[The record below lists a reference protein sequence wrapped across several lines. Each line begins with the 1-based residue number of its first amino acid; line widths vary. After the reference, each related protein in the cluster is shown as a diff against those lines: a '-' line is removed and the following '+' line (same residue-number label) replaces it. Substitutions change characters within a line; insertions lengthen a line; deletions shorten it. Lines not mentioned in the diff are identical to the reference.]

1 MADHEQHTL
10 SVKEQVALLPSTPGV
25 YQFLNRAGEIIYV
38 GKAKNLKKRVSSY
51 FMESREHAPKIR
63 MMVRQIAALRH
74 IDVPTEQDALLLEN
88 SLIKT
93 LQPRY
98 NTMLKDDKTYPWI
111 VVRNEPFPRVMST
124 RRLVRD
130 GSQYFGPYSSVM
142 VQKNM
147 LDLIH
152 GIYQLRTCS
161 LNLSPEAIARGKYGV
176 CLEYHIGN
184 CKGPCAGRQSAEDYA
199 AGIERIKKTLRG
211 DLRSTRE
218 FLHRQMTEAAAELNF
233 EAAAHFKNRLMLL
246 ENYESKSVIV
256 STTLRRVDVF
266 SLLMDETDSTAY
278 CNYVKVADGT
288 VVNSFTVQLS
298 VGAGADEKE
307 VLSRAISDISEK
319 LSGRLAR
326 EVIVPLLPEEGL
338 FEEVKFTVPTR
349 GDRLKLLE
357 FSQRSARLYR
367 LEKLKN
373 LEIKNPEKHTDR
385 LMESMRKALHMEV
398 QPRHIEC
405 FDNSNLQGTYPV
417 ASCVVFRDGK
427 PSRREYRHFNVKT
440 VVGPDDFASMREIVG
455 RRYGRL
461 LAEGAELP
469 DLIVVDGGKGQLSA
483 AYGVLCELGLEN
495 RIAII
500 GLAKR
505 IEEVFFPNDPM
516 PYYLDRT
523 GEPLKVIMHLRDEA
537 HRFGITFHRNKRS
550 AGFVRTQ
557 LEEIEGIGTKTA
569 DLLLRRFRSVARIRR
584 ASEEELADA
593 VGSTPISTTA
603 PPLRT
608 GPARTTERENLRRQ
622 TALPMPETQI
632 GTAPAIRRAYRTITT
647 NYNRFGFIK
656 GRLPIFARQ
665 INRQL

>member
-1 MADHEQHTL
+1 MEETQQNVI
-10 SVKEQVALLPSTPGV
+10 SVKEQVALLPTTPGV
-25 YQFLNRAGEIIYV
+25 YQFLNRSGEVIYV
-38 GKAKNLKKRVSSY
+38 GKAKNLRRRVSSY
-51 FMESREHAPKIR
+51 FMESRDHAPKIKL
-63 MMVRQIAALRH
+63 MVRQIAELRH

-93 LQPRY
+93 IQPRY
-98 NTMLKDDKTYPWI
+98 NTLLKDDKTYPWI
-111 VVRNEPFPRVMST
+111 VIRNEPFPRVMST
-124 RRLVRD
+124 RRLIRD

-147 LDLIH
+147 LELVH
-152 GIYQLRTCS
+152 GIHQLRTCS

-184 CKGPCAGRQSAEDYA
+184 CKGPCAGHQSAEDYM
-199 AGIERIKKTLRG
+199 AGIERIRKTLRG

-218 FLHRQMTEAAAELNF
+218 YLMQQMKDAAAELNF
-233 EAAAHFKNRLMLL
+233 EAAAHYKNRLALL
-246 ENYESKSVIV
+246 DNYESKSVIV
-256 STTLRRVDVF
+256 SSTLRRVDVF
-266 SLLMDETDSTAY
+266 SLLMDPAASVAY
-278 CNYVKVADGT
+278 CNYVKVSDGT

-298 VGAGADEKE
+298 VGAEADEKE
-307 VLSRAISDISEK
+307 VLSRAIYEISER
-319 LSGRLAR
+319 LSGRLAH
-326 EVIVPLLPEEGL
+326 EVIVPFLPEEGL
-338 FEEVKFTVPTR
+338 FEGVKFTVPSR
-349 GDRLKLLE
+349 GDRLQLLE

-373 LEIKNPEKHTDR
+373 LEIKNPQKHTDR
-385 LMESMRKALHMEV
+385 LMEAMRLALHMDV

-427 PSRREYRHFNVKT
+427 PSRKEYRHFNVKT

-455 RRYGRL
+455 RRYSRL
-461 LAEGAELP
+461 LAEGGDLP

-495 RIAII
+495 RIAMI

-505 IEEVFFPNDPM
+505 IEEVFFPNDPD
-516 PYYLDRT
+516 PYYLDKT
-523 GEPLKVIMHLRDEA
+523 GEPLKVIMHIRDEA

-569 DLLLRRFRSVARIRR
+569 DMLLRRFRSVAGVRK
-584 ASEEELADA
+584 ASLEALAEA
-593 VGSTPISTTA
+593 VGES
-603 PPLRT
+603 R
-608 GPARTTERENLRRQ
+608 ARKVYAHFHDGADERS
-622 TALPMPETQI
+622 
-632 GTAPAIRRAYRTITT
+632 
-647 NYNRFGFIK
+647 
-656 GRLPIFARQ
+656 
-665 INRQL
+665 

>member
-1 MADHEQHTL
+1 MEETQQNVI
-10 SVKEQVALLPSTPGV
+10 SVKEQVALLPTTPGV
-25 YQFLNRAGEIIYV
+25 YQFLNRSGEVIYV
-38 GKAKNLKKRVSSY
+38 GKAKNLRRRVSSY
-51 FMESREHAPKIR
+51 FMESRDHAPKIKL
-63 MMVRQIAALRH
+63 MVRQIAELRH

-93 LQPRY
+93 IQPRY
-98 NTMLKDDKTYPWI
+98 NTLLKDDKTYPWI
-111 VVRNEPFPRVMST
+111 VIRNEPFPRVMST

-147 LDLIH
+147 LELVH
-152 GIYQLRTCS
+152 GIHQLRTCS

-184 CKGPCAGRQSAEDYA
+184 CKGPCAGHQSAEDYM
-199 AGIERIKKTLRG
+199 AGIERIRKTLRG

-218 FLHRQMTEAAAELNF
+218 YLMQQMNDAAAELNF
-233 EAAAHFKNRLMLL
+233 EAAAHYKNRLALL
-246 ENYESKSVIV
+246 DNYESKSVIV
-256 STTLRRVDVF
+256 SSTLRRVDVF
-266 SLLMDETDSTAY
+266 SLLMDPAASVAY
-278 CNYVKVADGT
+278 CNYVKVSDGT

-298 VGAGADEKE
+298 VGAEADEKE
-307 VLSRAISDISEK
+307 VLSRAIYEISER
-319 LSGRLAR
+319 LSGRLAH
-326 EVIVPLLPEEGL
+326 EVIVPFLPEEGL
-338 FEEVKFTVPTR
+338 FEGVKFTVPSR
-349 GDRLKLLE
+349 GDRLQLLE

-373 LEIKNPEKHTDR
+373 LEIKNPQKHTDR
-385 LMESMRKALHMEV
+385 LMEAMRLALHMDV

-427 PSRREYRHFNVKT
+427 PSRKEYRHFNVKT

-455 RRYGRL
+455 RRYSRL
-461 LAEGAELP
+461 LAEGGDLP

-495 RIAII
+495 RIAMI

-505 IEEVFFPNDPM
+505 IEEVFFPNDPD
-516 PYYLDRT
+516 PYYLDKT
-523 GEPLKVIMHLRDEA
+523 GEPLKVIMHIRDEA

-569 DLLLRRFRSVARIRR
+569 DMLLRRFRSVAGVRK
-584 ASEEELADA
+584 ASLEALTEA
-593 VGSTPISTTA
+593 VGES
-603 PPLRT
+603 R
-608 GPARTTERENLRRQ
+608 ARKVYDHFHDGEEAQ
-622 TALPMPETQI
+622 P
-632 GTAPAIRRAYRTITT
+632 
-647 NYNRFGFIK
+647 
-656 GRLPIFARQ
+656 
-665 INRQL
+665 

>member
-1 MADHEQHTL
+1 MEETQQNVI
-10 SVKEQVALLPSTPGV
+10 SVKEQVALLPTTPGV
-25 YQFLNRAGEIIYV
+25 YQFLNRSGEVIYV
-38 GKAKNLKKRVSSY
+38 GKAKNLRRRVSSY
-51 FMESREHAPKIR
+51 FMESRDHAPKIKL
-63 MMVRQIAALRH
+63 MVRQIAELRH

-93 LQPRY
+93 IQPRY
-98 NTMLKDDKTYPWI
+98 NTLLKDDKTYPWI
-111 VVRNEPFPRVMST
+111 VIRNEPFPRVMST
-124 RRLVRD
+124 RRLIRD

-147 LDLIH
+147 LELVH
-152 GIYQLRTCS
+152 GIHQLRTCS

-184 CKGPCAGRQSAEDYA
+184 CKGPCAGHQSAEDYM
-199 AGIERIKKTLRG
+199 AGIERIRKTLRG

-218 FLHRQMTEAAAELNF
+218 YLMQQMNDAAAELNF
-233 EAAAHFKNRLMLL
+233 EAAAHYKNRLVLL
-246 ENYESKSVIV
+246 DNYESKSVIV
-256 STTLRRVDVF
+256 SSTLRRVDVF
-266 SLLMDETDSTAY
+266 SLLMDPAASVAY
-278 CNYVKVADGT
+278 CNYVKVSDGT

-298 VGAGADEKE
+298 VGAEADEKE
-307 VLSRAISDISEK
+307 VLSRAIYEISER
-319 LSGRLAR
+319 LSGRLAH
-326 EVIVPLLPEEGL
+326 EVIVPFLPEEGL
-338 FEEVKFTVPTR
+338 FEGVKFTVPSR
-349 GDRLKLLE
+349 GDRLQLLE

-385 LMESMRKALHMEV
+385 LMEAMRLALHMDV

-427 PSRREYRHFNVKT
+427 PSRKEYRHFNVKT

-455 RRYGRL
+455 RRYSRL
-461 LAEGAELP
+461 LAEGGDLP

-483 AYGVLCELGLEN
+483 AYGVLCELGLED
-495 RIAII
+495 RIAMI

-505 IEEVFFPNDPM
+505 IEEVFFPNDPD
-516 PYYLDRT
+516 PYYLDKT
-523 GEPLKVIMHLRDEA
+523 GEPLKVIMHIRDEA

-569 DLLLRRFRSVARIRR
+569 DMLLRRFRSVAGVRK
-584 ASEEELADA
+584 ASLEALTEA
-593 VGSTPISTTA
+593 VGES
-603 PPLRT
+603 R
-608 GPARTTERENLRRQ
+608 ARKVYAHFHDGADERS
-622 TALPMPETQI
+622 
-632 GTAPAIRRAYRTITT
+632 
-647 NYNRFGFIK
+647 
-656 GRLPIFARQ
+656 
-665 INRQL
+665 